1 MRMVRIPLLLVFMSA
16 IPVAARPDGAPC
28 AAVKT
33 ATLPPCASPETPAVA
48 TLDGAPIAPA
58 DLGEALR
65 ARRWGLKDAVAEA
78 RRAALRAEIDD
89 VLVELEAVRRG
100 ISVGRLLDAE
110 VTRKTAIPSDAD
122 LAAVYAEWKAN
133 GATKTLEELRPVLE
147 GMAKDAN
154 RIRRESEFTRSLRER
169 FPVTPGADEG
179 APGLAKDT
187 VLATVGG
194 RPITVSSAAA
204 RLDSAEFAVRL
215 SLYFNEQS
223 AFEKLAHA
231 RLLKAEAEKRGV
243 TPESLEK
250 DKVKVEEGHAVRFL
264 GEAPVPPVLSLDLS
278 RGTSRGS
285 AAAPVTVVEW
295 ADFQCPPCSR
305 MWSTLEEALKPYG
318 DRVRYVY
325 VQYPLAFHEF
335 AQKAAE
341 ASLAAR
347 AQGRFFEYADIL
359 FKNQE
364 ALDVPSL
371 KKYAADLG
379 LNASRFAADLDG
391 GVFATDVLLDRR
403 SGARAGVT
411 GTPQVFVN
419 GVWIAR
425 SARTVAGVRG
435 AVDAALAKAGTS
447 AGPVAPKAA
456 AR

>member
-1 MRMVRIPLLLVFMSA
+1 MKNVHALGLAAL
-16 IPVAARPDGAPC
+16 VAAAPARAGSDEAPC

-33 ATLPPCASPETPAVA
+33 TVLPPCAAPDASTVA

-58 DLGEALR
+58 ELGESLR
-65 ARRWGLKDAVAEA
+65 ERRAVLKDAVAEA
-78 RRAALRAEIDD
+78 RRAALKAEIDD
-89 VLVELEAVRRG
+89 VLLDLEAARRKVSAG
-100 ISVGRLLDAE
+100 SLLEAE
-110 VTRKTAIPSDAD
+110 VVRKTAEPSDAD
-122 LAAVYAEWKAN
+122 LARVYAEWKAK
-133 GATKTLEELRPVLE
+133 GADRTLEDLKPVLAGILRDE
-147 GMAKDAN
+147 KRALRQA
-154 RIRRESEFTRSLRER
+154 EFAGSLRER
-169 FPVTPGADEG
+169 FPVKDGVDAGAS
-179 APGLAKDT
+179 GLGKDT
-187 VLATVGG
+187 LLATVGG
-194 RPITVSSAAA
+194 RPITTSSAAT

-215 SLYFNEQS
+215 GLYFDEKA

-250 DKVKVEEGHAVRFL
+250 ENVRVEEGHAVRFL

-278 RGTSRGS
+278 RGSSRGS

-305 MWSTLEEALKPYG
+305 MWTTLEEALEPYG

-347 AQGRFFEYADIL
+347 AQGRFFEYADLL
-359 FKNQE
+359 FKNQN

-371 KKYAADLG
+371 KKYAAGLG
-379 LNASRFAADLDG
+379 LDAARFAADLDG
-391 GVFATDVLLDRR
+391 GVFVTDVLLDRR
-403 SGARAGVT
+403 SGSRAGVT

-419 GVWIAR
+419 GVWLAR

-435 AVDAALAKAGTS
+435 AVDAALAKAGAS